1 MAGVHQHQPAAL
13 RVRREPLRF
22 DGQHRARRQRRAV
35 APDSLR
41 QKVGPWAPAICDP
54 TGTYLRSL
62 AEEHFNRIQAQAS
75 QQKQQNESAR
85 TLTDT
90 MEINTKNR
98 KREAAMKALA
108 RRAPRKKARSAGTVE
123 IHTATT

>member
-1 MAGVHQHQPAAL
+1 MYISINPQRLEYVANHSDSMASIVLGDSDEQLL
-13 RVRREPLRF
+13 RTRF
-22 DGQHRARRQRRAV
+22 GK
-35 APDSLR
+35 
-41 QKVGPWAPAICDP
+41 KVGPWAPAICDP

-62 AEEHFNRIQAQAS
+62 AEEHYNRIQAQAS

-85 TLTDT
+85 TLADT

-108 RRAPRKKARSAGTVE
+108 KRAPRKKARSAGTVE
-123 IHTATT
+123 IHTATS